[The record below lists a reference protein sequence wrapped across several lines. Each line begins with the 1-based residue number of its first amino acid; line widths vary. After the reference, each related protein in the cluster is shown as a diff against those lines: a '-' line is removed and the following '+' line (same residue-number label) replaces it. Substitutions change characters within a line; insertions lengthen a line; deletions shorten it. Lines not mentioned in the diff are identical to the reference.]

1 MKYIKAQDV
10 LPDELIKIIQK
21 YTDGD
26 YIYIPRKDGE
36 KKTWGEKS
44 GTKVLL
50 MKRNQEIYN
59 KYRNGKSTEELS
71 MEYYLSEQSIRR
83 IICQI
88 RNDV

>member
-71 MEYYLSEQSIRR
+71 IEYYLSEQSIRR